1 MVTRQLLD
9 TDPSPGTLL
18 VGRYDLQLG
27 HAEAAMVDDHFP
39 SCLITPSHS
48 ASATGTLRKLTE
60 MTDPDPSPFAN
71 CHVIVCYGGAGLFDK
86 HLASTI
92 HCVDD
97 EIIGWL
103 QRREQRRRA
112 RAVMPPSNPGGD

>member
-1 MVTRQLLD
+1 MSAVEGSAAIEQSGWRNSVNPGLPPQLSHRLRTKAD
-9 TDPSPGTLL
+9 
-18 VGRYDLQLG
+18 VGLG
-27 HAEAAMVDDHFP
+27 DRHP
-39 SCLITPSHS
+39 
-48 ASATGTLRKLTE
+48 KLTE

-103 QRREQRRRA
+103 QRREQRKRG
-112 RAVMPPSNPGGD
+112 RAVLPHSNPGGD

>member
-1 MVTRQLLD
+1 M
-9 TDPSPGTLL
+9 S
-18 VGRYDLQLG
+18 DLNP
-27 HAEAAMVDDHFP
+27 D
-39 SCLITPSHS
+39 CTPKRAS
-48 ASATGTLRKLTE
+48 ASATGTSRKLTE
-60 MTDPDPSPFAN
+60 MTDPDPGPFAN

-103 QRREQRRRA
+103 QRREQRA
-112 RAVMPPSNPGGD
+112 GAPAL